1 MLIVLVN
8 VVFMLLI
15 VATLIYTARKDPS
28 APRCIRRKDDPAV
41 QDGNLGAAED
51 ISIEEGAIAVKM
63 MERTQ
68 NPLGRVSENEVIVQR
83 TDGDISFAAFYA
95 DDQRGH
101 GDAARR
107 DTAVVQI

>member
-1 MLIVLVN
+1 M
-8 VVFMLLI
+8 
-15 VATLIYTARKDPS
+15 
-28 APRCIRRKDDPAV
+28 
-41 QDGNLGAAED
+41 QDGNLGAVED
-51 ISIEEGAIAVKM
+51 ISIEEGVISVEM

>member
-8 VVFMLLI
+8 VGFIIFI
-15 VATLIYTARKDPS
+15 VGTLIYVARNDPH
-28 APRCIRRKDDPAV
+28 APKCIRKKDDPVV

-51 ISIEEGAIAVKM
+51 ISIEEGAISVEM

-68 NPLGRVSENEVIVQR
+68 NPLGKASEDAVIVQR
-83 TDGDISFAAFYA
+83 TDGDISFAAFYT
-95 DDQRGH
+95 DSQR
-101 GDAARR
+101 GDAAHR